1 MDDFLGGCG
10 CLFVVLIGLP
20 IALLIGYGAIVLLF
34 RYAFGIELPNP
45 FDWLPPEWLEKLPT
59 VEDAR

>member
-1 MDDFLGGCG
+1 MDDEDGCG
-10 CLFVVLIGLP
+10 CFFVLIGVP
-20 IALLIGYGAIVLLF
+20 IALLIGYGVIILLF

-45 FDWLPPEWLEKLPT
+45 FDWLPTEWREKLPT